1 MGSEFLR
8 GLKISAI
15 GHFVVLLILIIAPLI
30 VNRQIKKQ
38 RKEIVTFV
46 NFTVALPEPMP
57 SVTPVRE
64 IRPPEPPK
72 RKTEPPKSVVPEE
85 PTKPKRKI
93 ERSTNRVVRTP
104 PKPAP
109 PPLSPEEIKRLLAQG
124 ARISDRTSIPGEIA
138 RGSWYY
144 AMVRQ
149 KMYDVWIQ
157 PGASVPAGKSTE
169 VTLRILRDGT
179 ITRREITKSSG
190 NPIMDQ
196 SVRRAVESV
205 SKMPPLPNEWSGAY
219 KDITVEF
226 VLEHEAL

>member
-8 GLKISAI
+8 ELKISTI
-15 GHFVVLLILIIAPLI
+15 GHFVVLLILIVAPLI
-30 VNRQIKKQ
+30 LNRQIKKQ

-46 NFTVALPEPMP
+46 DFTVALPERMP
-57 SVTPVRE
+57 SVKPVKE

-72 RKTEPPKSVVPEE
+72 PKKESPKSVVSEE
-85 PTKPKRKI
+85 STKSKPKV

-104 PKPAP
+104 PKPAT

-124 ARISDRTSIPGEIA
+124 ARISDRTSVPDEIA
-138 RGSWYY
+138 HGSWYY

-149 KMYDVWIQ
+149 KMYDAWIQ

-179 ITRREITKSSG
+179 IARRQITRSSG
-190 NPIMDQ
+190 NSVMDE

-205 SKMPPLPNEWSGAY
+205 SKMPPLPSEWSAAY